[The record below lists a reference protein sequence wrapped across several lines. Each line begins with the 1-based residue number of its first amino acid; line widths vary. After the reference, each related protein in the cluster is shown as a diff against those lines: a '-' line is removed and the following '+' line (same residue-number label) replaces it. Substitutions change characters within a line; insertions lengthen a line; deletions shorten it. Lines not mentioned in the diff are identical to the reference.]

1 MKPAGAVTLP
11 TGSRPPVFSET
22 KFLAPRIRPTMV
34 PRTELVE
41 RLVSADPQSVTT
53 IVGAAGMGKSS
64 VLAQWYEHSNDG
76 STAWLSADRGDADPI
91 RFWRG
96 FIAAI
101 QTVEPQFGIEAAD
114 VITLD
119 GAVTPD
125 VLESLLADDHTELP
139 RRVRL
144 VIDDFHLVSAEAA
157 QHLQH
162 VLERGLF
169 MSDC

>member
-1 MKPAGAVTLP
+1 
-11 TGSRPPVFSET
+11 
-22 KFLAPRIRPTMV
+22 MV